1 MPSLPYDLPTAY
13 GRLRGTFELAD
24 GEVGL
29 AEFGRAALPIGEA
42 YSELMASAY
51 ARGGKPASCRKGCG
65 ACCRQE
71 IPISV
76 PEALALAEFKATLP
90 ADRLAGVNARFDA
103 IRAHV
108 RAEAAAEPAQADPR
122 ARGLAWMRAYLAC
135 PFLENETC
143 GAREHRPIACRNH
156 MAWSAPENCSYPED
170 GGVKALNP
178 RFSLGT
184 VLALVT
190 AEFCAEDPLKFPMG
204 ALEDWAA
211 QNAAYAERRFP
222 SDALAARFLA
232 LLEEFCLRS
241 LPAPKAAP
249 KPVTTPAT
257 SP

>member
-1 MPSLPYDLPTAY
+1 MRAYPIDLPTAY
-13 GRLRGTFELAD
+13 GRLRLGLELPEGEIGLAD
-24 GEVGL
+24 L
-29 AEFGRAALPIGEA
+29 GRAALPVGEALTVLMGEA
-42 YSELMASAY
+42 Y
-51 ARGGKPASCRKGCG
+51 ARAGKPATCRKGCA
-65 ACCRQE
+65 ACCREE

-76 PEALALAEFKATLP
+76 PEALALSEFTATLP
-90 ADRLAGVNARFDA
+90 ADRLAGVKARYEA

-108 RAEAAAEPAQADPR
+108 RAEAAAGPSATDAR
-122 ARGLAWMRAYLAC
+122 TRGLAWMRAYLPC

-156 MAWSAPENCSYPED
+156 MAWSDPSHCAYPED

-184 VLALVT
+184 VLALIT
-190 AEFCAEDPLKFPMG
+190 AESTGEDPLKLPMG

-211 QNAAYAERRFP
+211 QNPAYAARRFP
-222 SDALAARFLA
+222 SEALAQRFLA

-241 LPAPKAAP
+241 LPKPKAAP
-249 KPVTTPAT
+249 APVTAPAT